1 MMMREG
7 CPVIYTLTTNPA
19 VDMNICSDTLHANTV
34 TRTRDA
40 VYTPNGKGLNVTF
53 TLQHFGVESTVLG
66 FFGGFSGRYI
76 VDGCRERKVEALPVW
91 VEDIT
96 RVNVFLNDGSG
107 EYNLV
112 NAGSFV
118 PRDKQEELL
127 TVLRTVEAPEVLCI
141 SGSLPRGIDT
151 AYYEEVLTV
160 CAERGIPVV
169 LDISSPKLKDLMAYR
184 PLLIK
189 PNDDE
194 LRDVFGL
201 EVRTEA
207 EVVAAMKELHA
218 RGAQN
223 VLLTLGARGAY
234 FSNGTALYRCGIY
247 PVKVYSTVCAGDA
260 TLGGFL
266 SVWLKDRTKVIEAL
280 KRGAACGANAAES
293 AALGDFAHVEAY
305 AREIAVEI
313 VKEEA

>member
-1 MMMREG
+1 M
-7 CPVIYTLTTNPA
+7 IYTLTTNPA
-19 VDMNICSDTLHANTV
+19 IDMNISSDALRANTV

-40 VYTPNGKGLNVTF
+40 VYTPNGKGLNVSF
-53 TLQHFGVESTVLG
+53 TLDHFGIKSTVLG

-76 VDGCRERKVEALPVW
+76 VDGCRDKGVAALPVW
-91 VEDIT
+91 VEDVT
-96 RVNVFLNDGSG
+96 RVNVFLNADGE

-118 PRDKQEELL
+118 PRKAQDELL
-127 TVLRTVEAPEVLCI
+127 EVLKTLEAPEALCI
-141 SGSLPRGIDT
+141 SGSLPRGVESS
-151 AYYEEVLTV
+151 YYEEILQI
-160 CAERGIPVV
+160 CRERGVPVV
-169 LDISSPKLKDLMAYR
+169 LDISSPKLKELLAYR

-194 LRDVFGL
+194 LLDIFGL
-201 EVRTEA
+201 PAATE
-207 EVVAAMKELHA
+207 EEILYAMQELH
-218 RGAQN
+218 RLGAQN

-234 FSNGTALYRCGIY
+234 FSNGEACWHCGIY

-266 SVWLKDRTKVIEAL
+266 SVFLGDKNAVEAAL

-293 AALGDFAHVEAY
+293 AALGDFGHVEAY
-305 AREIAVEI
+305 GKAIAVRK
-313 VKEEA
+313 V

>member
-1 MMMREG
+1 M
-7 CPVIYTLTTNPA
+7 IYTLTTNPA
-19 VDMNICSDTLHANTV
+19 VDMNITSDSLRVNTV

-40 VYTPNGKGLNVTF
+40 TYTPNGKGLNVTF
-53 TLQHFGVESTVLG
+53 TLRHFGVESTVLG
-66 FFGGFSGRYI
+66 FFGGFSGKYI
-76 VDGCRERKVEALPVW
+76 VDGCVARNVAVQPVW

-96 RVNVFLNDGSG
+96 RVNVFLNDRSG

-112 NAGSFV
+112 NAGPIV
-118 PRDKQEELL
+118 PREKQDELL
-127 TVLRTVEAPEVLCI
+127 KLLKTLETPEVLCI

-151 AYYEEVLTV
+151 AYYEEVLSV
-160 CAERGIPVV
+160 CAERGIDVV
-169 LDISSPKLKDLMAYR
+169 LDISSPKLKELLSYR

-207 EVVAAMKELHA
+207 EVIAAMKELHA
-218 RGAQN
+218 LGARN

-234 FSNGTALYRCGIY
+234 FSNGTALYACGIY
-247 PVKVYSTVCAGDA
+247 PVKVYSTACAGDA

-266 SVWLKDRTKVIEAL
+266 SVWLNDQTQVVDAL
-280 KRGAACGANAAES
+280 KRGAACGASAAES
-293 AALGDFAHVEAY
+293 AALGEFARVEAY
-305 AREIAVEI
+305 AREIAVRP
-313 VKEEA
+313 VKEGA

>member
-1 MMMREG
+1 M
-7 CPVIYTLTTNPA
+7 IYTLTTNPA
-19 VDMNICSDTLHANTV
+19 VDMNICSDTLRANTV

-66 FFGGFSGRYI
+66 FFGGFSGEYI
-76 VDGCRERKVEALPVW
+76 VDGCAERNVAVQPVW

-118 PRDKQEELL
+118 PREKQDELL
-127 TVLRTVEAPEVLCI
+127 TLLKELDTPEVLCI

-151 AYYEEVLTV
+151 GYYEDVLSV
-160 CAERGIPVV
+160 CAERGTDVV
-169 LDISSPKLKDLMAYR
+169 LDISSPKLKDLLSYR

-207 EVVAAMKELHA
+207 EVIAAMKELHTLGA
-218 RGAQN
+218 RN

-234 FSNGTALYRCGIY
+234 FSNGETLYNCGIY

-266 SVWLKDRTKVIEAL
+266 SVWLKDKTRVVEAL

-305 AREIAVEI
+305 AREIEVRI
-313 VKEEA
+313 VGEEV